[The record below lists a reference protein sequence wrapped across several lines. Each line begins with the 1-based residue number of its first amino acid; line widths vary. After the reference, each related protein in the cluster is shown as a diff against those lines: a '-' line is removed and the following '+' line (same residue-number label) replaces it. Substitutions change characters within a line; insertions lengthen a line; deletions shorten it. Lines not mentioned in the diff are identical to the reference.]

1 MTTINKTTQELIA
14 ETISIVSAKKEIS
27 KMQEFVLSYQILETR
42 KELKTGLIVGLPT
55 VSKNISFG
63 RYEGQETENNFDTIE
78 KAELAIKYFRNYLLM
93 FSNTSC
99 SEIVKNKFYKTGQ
112 NTDGR
117 IDTYFEIVMTKNK
130 I

>member
-78 KAELAIKYFRNYLLM
+78 KAELAIKHFRNYLLM

-99 SEIVKNKFYKTGQ
+99 SEIVKNNFYKAGQ